1 MTCKFTAIACLP
13 DVNRDGAQIDVLRG
27 RCSLSVRLDIVL
39 ASRLDIV
46 HLDLITIR
54 SRQF

>member
-13 DVNRDGAQIDVLRG
+13 GVNRDGAQIDVLRG

>member
-1 MTCKFTAIACLP
+1 L
-13 DVNRDGAQIDVLRG
+13 
-27 RCSLSVRLDIVL
+27 SLRLDIVL

-54 SRQF
+54 FRQF